1 MSRESVPRRRFV
13 KWAVSAGA
21 ATAGAILVSSF
32 FGSDPRSHAST
43 PISQD
48 SPKKWVMVIDLQR
61 CNGCKKCTQACV
73 DEHKVPP
80 AWGNPSYNGYQEWI
94 MVVPTSSEPNQALQF
109 LPVPC
114 MNCMN
119 APCVKV
125 CPVGATYYNNE
136 GLVVIDN
143 IRCIGC
149 RFCMA
154 ACPYDRR
161 YFNWAEPPHTP
172 DEQFIN
178 YTPDYPVPHRKG
190 TVEKCN
196 FCSHRVRIGRL
207 PFCVEA
213 CRNEGMKAI
222 FFGDANEDVITDGDE
237 VFSLSEILAKRGGYR
252 LKEELGTE
260 PSVYYL
266 PPTEGD

>member
-1 MSRESVPRRRFV
+1 M
-13 KWAVSAGA
+13 KWAASAGA
-21 ATAGAILVSSF
+21 AATSAILLSYLLGDSSKTF
-32 FGSDPRSHAST
+32 AAGPKATGSSR
-43 PISQD
+43 
-48 SPKKWVMVIDLQR
+48 KWVMAIDLER

-80 AWGNPSYNGYQEWI
+80 AWGNPNYNGYQEWI
-94 MVVPTSSEPNQALQF
+94 MVIQTSADPRDAAPF
-109 LPVPC
+109 LPTPC
-114 MNCMN
+114 MNCAN

-125 CPVGATYYNNE
+125 CPVGATYYNDE
-136 GLVVIDN
+136 ELVVIDN
-143 IRCIGC
+143 MRCIGC

-161 YFNWAEPPHTP
+161 YFNWGEPPHTP

-196 FCSHRVRIGRL
+196 WCSHRVRMGRL
-207 PFCVEA
+207 PACVEA
-213 CRNEGMKAI
+213 CHSEGMNAI
-222 FFGDANEDVITDGDE
+222 FFGDANEDAITNGE
-237 VFSLSEILAKRGGYR
+237 KVLSLSESLATRGGYR

-260 PSVYYL
+260 PRLYYL
-266 PPTEGD
+266 PPTGK